1 MSYGSGGRRRM
12 SGVARVF
19 SIIFHLI
26 VIVLVVAGIALLV
39 HGARSAF
46 GMAASTLKPQ
56 TGSSVSTGT
65 GDVSVSAPA
74 VSGSVAQSGEVLPP
88 DEPDVPAV
96 VEKKGVVVVDPGHGG
111 GDPGCGPAGAYEED
125 IVLSISLILKEILEN
140 QNITVV
146 MTRETD
152 KGVSLTDRTVIAND
166 AKADL
171 FVSIHC
177 NAFEGKASGLECYYH
192 EDAIGKQMAADITA
206 EAAAEGVKTREVRSN
221 DYQVLR
227 GTQMPAVL
235 VEVGFL
241 TDEAERTLLLTEEY
255 QEKLANA
262 MMRAV
267 LKALETVKEPLA

>member
-1 MSYGSGGRRRM
+1 M
-12 SGVARVF
+12 
-19 SIIFHLI
+19 
-26 VIVLVVAGIALLV
+26 
-39 HGARSAF
+39 
-46 GMAASTLKPQ
+46 
-56 TGSSVSTGT
+56 
-65 GDVSVSAPA
+65 
-74 VSGSVAQSGEVLPP
+74 
-88 DEPDVPAV
+88 
-96 VEKKGVVVVDPGHGG
+96 
-111 GDPGCGPAGAYEED
+111 
-125 IVLSISLILKEILEN
+125 ILKEILEN

-146 MTRETD
+146 LTRETD
-152 KGVSLTDRTVIAND
+152 KGVSLADRTVIAND

-192 EDAIGKQMAADITA
+192 EDEIGKQMAAYITA

-255 QEKLANA
+255 QEKLASS
-262 MMRAV
+262 MLEAV
-267 LKALETVKEPLA
+267 MKALETVKEPLA